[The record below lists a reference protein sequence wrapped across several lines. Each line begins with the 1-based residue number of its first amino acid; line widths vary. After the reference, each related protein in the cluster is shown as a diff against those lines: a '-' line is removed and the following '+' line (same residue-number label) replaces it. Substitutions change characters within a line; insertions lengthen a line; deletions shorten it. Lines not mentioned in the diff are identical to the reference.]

1 MVISYRGR
9 HRAGLDFHAID
20 EFTQTFD
27 AAIHATEL
35 TCIVAKVEAAGPKG
49 YATNLALLE
58 NRFQFQRHI
67 ETLEREN
74 LKRK

>member
-1 MVISYRGR
+1 MRSSTV
-9 HRAGLDFHAID
+9 HAVD

-35 TCIVAKVEAAGPKG
+35 ACIVAKVEAAGPKS

-67 ETLEREN
+67 ENIKWETLQREN
-74 LKRK
+74 RKRK